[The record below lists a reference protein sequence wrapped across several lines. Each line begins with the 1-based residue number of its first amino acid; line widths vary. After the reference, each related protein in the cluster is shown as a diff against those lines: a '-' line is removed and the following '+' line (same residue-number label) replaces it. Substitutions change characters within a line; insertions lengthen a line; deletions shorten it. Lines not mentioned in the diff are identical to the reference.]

1 MFKEAV
7 NSFGLP
13 SRLRCDKGGENIQVA
28 KYMLEKHG
36 LDRGSVMVGRSVHN
50 QRIERLWHDVFNA
63 VTQFYY
69 HLFYS
74 FEEKGILDHLNEK
87 HLFALHHVYIPWINR
102 ALHAF
107 TQGWN
112 NHPLSSCH
120 SQSPMQLYTKGMA
133 ILQHSGI
140 PALKYTSVI

>member
-1 MFKEAV
+1 M
-7 NSFGLP
+7 
-13 SRLRCDKGGENIQVA
+13 
-28 KYMLEKHG
+28 
-36 LDRGSVMVGRSVHN
+36 
-50 QRIERLWHDVFNA
+50 
-63 VTQFYY
+63 
-69 HLFYS
+69 
-74 FEEKGILDHLNEK
+74 
-87 HLFALHHVYIPWINR
+87 FALHHVYIPRINR

-140 PALKYTSVI
+140 PALEYTSVIDDVSYGIEMVDDNLLQKRTTL